1 MGAPGFEG
9 FVGVSQMWS
18 QLSDLRVLLKEANIA
33 MSKRS
38 REVEKQT

>member
-1 MGAPGFEG
+1 MGASGSEG

-18 QLSDLRVLLKEANIA
+18 QLSDLRVLLKEENKA
-33 MSKRS
+33 MRKRS